1 MFLSFRELR
10 DALNNLPDELLNRT
24 ASVYAPEYGE
34 VFPISEVFIAEY
46 LPKSHWEELDGVVEE
61 DQPLL
66 VIGPPEGL
74 EWHEKVENPDI
85 DTN

>member
-46 LPKSHWEELDGVVEE
+46 LPKSHWETVQDMVEA
-61 DQPLL
+61 DQPIL
-66 VIGPPEGL
+66 VVGPPEGL